1 MWTIPFAKIKQRTFR
16 EGIKELKGKP
26 HFVPL
31 SKQAVKLLRD
41 LKDMTGGA
49 LAVPRNSRAQG
60 AHRQHDHNQRAGN
73 RVA

>member
-1 MWTIPFAKIKQRTFR
+1 
-16 EGIKELKGKP
+16 
-26 HFVPL
+26 VPL

-41 LKDMTGGA
+41 LKGMTGGA